1 MSFPASR
8 RHRGRD
14 RPQRRRQ
21 NHPVQDDHRPGAAG
35 QRHDPLGETVKLAYV
50 DQSRDVLDPKR
61 ASGRRLP
68 AGGHRSNWATARSTP
83 GPTWP
88 GSIFP
93 ADQQKKVG
101 HAFRRPAQPGA
112 PGQDAAKGANVLLL
126 DEPTNDLDVNTL
138 RAWKRPWRISAAAPW
153 SSATT
158 AGFWTA
164 SPPIF
169 WPSKATARIA
179 GVGIVVLFWAV
190 IKVLSHIENSFN
202 HIWGVPSRSFVRKLS
217 DYLTIMLIC
226 PVLMIMSSSVTV
238 FISHQV
244 SVMSGQF
251 ELVELVGPVLYTGLK
266 LLPYVLIWL
275 LFTLVYIIMPNT
287 QVPFSGALLAGIIAG
302 SAYQVIQAVYIFFQL
317 NVSSYNAIY
326 GSFAAL
332 PLFLIWL
339 QISWNIVII
348 GAEVSHAYRNSAF
361 VDQTDGGRQM
371 SIYQTRFLALA
382 ICRHVVHIFH
392 MGRPAQTTKQIA
404 KKLSLSPVLVDNLSA
419 LLVKGKILVKIN
431 SSETD
436 ENALQPAVDIGS
448 LTVNTV
454 ITALEDVGANGQP
467 LFAMSSVGH
476 ALSQTLAA
484 FRKQIDRSDANKLLI
499 EL

>member
-1 MSFPASR
+1 ME
-8 RHRGRD
+8 
-14 RPQRRRQ
+14 
-21 NHPVQDDHRPGAAG
+21 NVK
-35 QRHDPLGETVKLAYV
+35 EKLAGIAAFFTV
-50 DQSRDVLDPKR
+50 AIWQVRQGEKPTVQWLLIRLVRTGILSVRGFLRNNGPMR
-61 ASGRRLP
+61 ASALTFFTLLSLVPVAAMAFGVAKGFGFERRL
-68 AGGHRSNWATARSTP
+68 
-83 GPTWP
+83 
-88 GSIFP
+88 
-93 ADQQKKVG
+93 QQELLKN
-101 HAFRRPAQPGA
+101 FSAQQEA
-112 PGQDAAKGANVLLL
+112 VEKIIEFAQKLL
-126 DEPTNDLDVNTL
+126 DNT
-138 RAWKRPWRISAAAPW
+138 R
-153 SSATT
+153 
-158 AGFWTA
+158 GDM
-164 SPPIF
+164 
-169 WPSKATARIA
+169 IA

-202 HIWGVPSRSFVRKLS
+202 HIWGVSSRSFVRKLS

-251 ELVELVGPVLYTGLK
+251 ELVELVGPVIYSGLK
-266 LLPYVLIWL
+266 LLPYILIWL

-302 SAYQVIQAVYIFFQL
+302 SAYQVVQAVYIFFQI

-339 QISWNIVII
+339 QISWNIVIV

-382 ICRHVVHIFH
+382 ICRHVVHLFH
-392 MGRPAQTTKQIA
+392 LGHPAQTTQQIA

-419 LLVKGKILVKIN
+419 LLVQGKILVKID

-454 ITALEDVGANGQP
+454 ITALEDVGANDQP
-467 LFAMSSVGH
+467 LLATSAVGH

-484 FRKQIDRSDANKLLI
+484 FRKQMDRSDANKLLI
-499 EL
+499 EF